1 MNIVKGS
8 KEYYEYI
15 QRYMIP
21 DGEELYEIYTLEEDL
36 FVDMVESDTSYLFT
50 DEQVGESMQ
59 ENGDTLII
67 E

>member
-59 ENGDTLII
+59 ENGDTLVI

>member
-15 QRYMIP
+15 QTYMIP

-36 FVDMVESDTSYLFT
+36 FVDMVYTDTSYTFT
-50 DEQVGESMQ
+50 DEEVGESMQ
-59 ENGDTLII
+59 QKGDTLII